1 MQKKRNLNTYFTIYT
16 IDNSL
21 KLLLKNN
28 KILLKKRFFVKLAL
42 IILYAILNFL
52 ILNNSKDNTNI
63 SIKINNKGFLNIKT
77 IHKSKFT
84 YYNYTDNILVYK
96 DLYSNLSYIPISKIN
111 YIKESFQISEKNYFK
126 LCENQTLLDKT
137 LYKRNNKPKIS
148 VIIPYYNK
156 DKFSLYIPLRSIQN
170 QSFKDIEIIF
180 VDDGSSKAKINQL
193 IEEMKKDNRIILLK
207 HKKRKGTLISRADG
221 VRYASGEYIIQ
232 LDQDDLYINNL
243 LFEKIYKKAKEL
255 NIDILHFSTL
265 VYENEKRYHIM
276 RILIQK
282 NILITQPN
290 LRTTFLL
297 QLNEKRFGR
306 TCTMIWDKFVR
317 RETYLE
323 AIKDIGDEYLNHLFF
338 AYEDTL
344 MTFELSQIAFSYYY
358 YDIKGYRYN
367 KYLAGNSRAFLP
379 ERRETLA
386 MNQLYFIKL
395 LLYKANPLYDRY
407 FIYKE
412 LGFRGC
418 GSDVRS
424 LNRKE
429 IDLLYEVLEAIF
441 ELERI
446 FKNTV
451 KELLVC
457 ANNIKRYFEIK
468 GKNI

>member
-1 MQKKRNLNTYFTIYT
+1 MQKKRKLNTYFTKYT

-21 KLLLKNN
+21 TFKSRNN
-28 KILLKKRFFVKLAL
+28 KILLKKRFFVKLA
-42 IILYAILNFL
+42 IIIIYSILNFL

-63 SIKINNKGFLNIKT
+63 SIKIKNKGFLNIKT
-77 IHKSKFT
+77 IHKSNFT
-84 YYNYTDNILVYK
+84 YYNYTNNILVYK
-96 DLYSNLSYIPISKIN
+96 DLYSNISYIPINKNNS
-111 YIKESFQISEKNYFK
+111 IKESFQISEKNYFK
-126 LCENQTLLDKT
+126 LCESQTLLDKT

-156 DKFSLYIPLRSIQN
+156 DKFSLFIPLRSIQN
-170 QSFKDIEIIF
+170 QSFKDLEIIF
-180 VDDGSSKAKINQL
+180 VDDGSSEVKINQL

-243 LFEKIYKKAKEL
+243 LFEKLYKKAKEL

-323 AIKDIGDEYLNHLFF
+323 AIKDIGDEYLNHIFF

-344 MTFELSQIAFSYYY
+344 MAFELSQIAFSYYY

-367 KYLAGNSRAFLP
+367 KYLAGKSRTFLP
-379 ERRETLA
+379 ERREILA

-395 LLYKANPLYDRY
+395 LLYKADPLYDRY

-412 LGFRGC
+412 FGFKSC

-441 ELERI
+441 ELERL
-446 FKNTV
+446 FKNTI